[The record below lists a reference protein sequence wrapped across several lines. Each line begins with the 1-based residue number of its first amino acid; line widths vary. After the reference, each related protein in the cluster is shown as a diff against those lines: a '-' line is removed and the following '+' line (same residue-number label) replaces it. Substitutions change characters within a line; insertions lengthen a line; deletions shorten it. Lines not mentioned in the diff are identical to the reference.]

1 MPDVAPPTERAPRRP
16 TALRRRLVLV
26 LAAVVLVVTV
36 GLAVASTAVL
46 RSQLLNQVDTELQQA
61 SQRLAQGPV
70 QIQLRDDPS
79 GDDASVTPPGQELP
93 ALPVP
98 APGGASDTISRPA
111 FPPGLGPGSAVVRY
125 VDGEPVLADHVTTS
139 LEREALDDDQVAEL
153 LAVPADGSPHDV
165 RLEGLDAFRAVHV
178 TTDDDQPVV
187 VATSTATVD
196 ATVHRYVL
204 VEVALG
210 VAALLAAVGVGAW
223 LVRRSLRPLD
233 GVADAAS
240 RVSELELS
248 RGAID
253 AIPRVPATL
262 TDERTEVGQVGAA
275 LNRMLEN
282 VEVSLQARH
291 DSETQVR
298 SFVADASHELR
309 TPLASIRG
317 YAELVHR
324 APEELPPTAARSL
337 DRIESEAV
345 RMTGL
350 VEDLLLLA
358 RLDAG
363 RGLDRAPVDLV
374 ALAVDGVMD
383 AHAAS
388 PGHAWKLEL
397 PDGQDDAHPGDGSD
411 DLVVTGDEA
420 SLRQVVANLLAN
432 ARTHTPA
439 GTQVRVRL
447 LNDGD
452 AVVLHVTD
460 DGPGI
465 PADLR
470 PSLFHRFTRGD
481 VARNRNGGSTGLGL
495 SIADAIVTEHGGSI
509 AVRSR
514 TADEGTATGTTFTV
528 RLPRPGP
535 SGRPGSGA

>member
-1 MPDVAPPTERAPRRP
+1 MPDVTAPTAPRRP

-46 RSQLLNQVDTELQQA
+46 RSQLLSQLDTELEQA
-61 SQRLAQGPV
+61 SQRLTQGPV
-70 QIQLRDDPS
+70 QIQLRDTAP
-79 GDDASVTPPGQELP
+79 GDDATDLQPGDLP

-98 APGGASDTISRPA
+98 APGEASGTTTRPA

-139 LEREALDDDQVAEL
+139 LEREALDDDQIAEL
-153 LAVPADGSPHDV
+153 LAVPTDGHPHDV
-165 RLEGLDAFRAVHV
+165 RLDGLGTFRAVHV
-178 TTDDDQPVV
+178 TTDDDQPLV

-282 VEVSLQARH
+282 VELSLQARH

-363 RGLDRAPVDLV
+363 RGLDRAPVDLA

-388 PGHAWKLEL
+388 PGHGWRLEL
-397 PDGQDDAHPGDGSD
+397 PGGQDGGGPDDDAHGSD
-411 DLVVTGDEA
+411 ELVVTGDEA

-432 ARTHTPA
+432 ARTHTPV

-447 LNDGD
+447 LRDGD

-465 PADLR
+465 PAGLR

-514 TADEGTATGTTFTV
+514 TADEGVADEDTATGTTFTV
-528 RLPRPGP
+528 RLPRDP
-535 SGRPGSGA
+535 R

>member
-1 MPDVAPPTERAPRRP
+1 
-16 TALRRRLVLV
+16 
-26 LAAVVLVVTV
+26 
-36 GLAVASTAVL
+36 
-46 RSQLLNQVDTELQQA
+46 
-61 SQRLAQGPV
+61 
-70 QIQLRDDPS
+70 
-79 GDDASVTPPGQELP
+79 
-93 ALPVP
+93 
-98 APGGASDTISRPA
+98 
-111 FPPGLGPGSAVVRY
+111 
-125 VDGEPVLADHVTTS
+125 
-139 LEREALDDDQVAEL
+139 
-153 LAVPADGSPHDV
+153 
-165 RLEGLDAFRAVHV
+165 VHG
-178 TTDDDQPVV
+178 
-187 VATSTATVD
+187 
-196 ATVHRYVL
+196 YVL

-388 PGHAWKLEL
+388 PDHGWKLEL
-397 PDGQDDAHPGDGSD
+397 PTGQDDDARAGGDGSD
-411 DLVVTGDEA
+411 ELVVTGDEA

-447 LNDGD
+447 LRDGD

-465 PADLR
+465 PAGLR
-470 PSLFHRFTRGD
+470 PALFHRFTRGD

-509 AVRSR
+509 AVRSH
-514 TADEGTATGTTFTV
+514 TADEGPATGTTFTV

-535 SGRPGSGA
+535 TGRSGSGA